1 MKQLEHGY
9 YRDQNN
15 KRRKIAG
22 DFSKLL
28 FSEHISP
35 LQRKLLQDFRFR
47 CKVIPGTQ
55 EIRTKIGHLVFWS
68 TVVYGNGIFM
78 TVSPG
83 ERHNYLAIRL
93 SRYRQN
99 DPFITSRCQDAASHR
114 PWASRDKPSLE
125 PKIDDE
131 VNIDIPGYD
140 LRRLILAR
148 DPLAAVNAFMIQ
160 IRIIL
165 ATVLGVRM

>member
-1 MKQLEHGY
+1 
-9 YRDQNN
+9 
-15 KRRKIAG
+15 
-22 DFSKLL
+22 
-28 FSEHISP
+28 
-35 LQRKLLQDFRFR
+35 
-47 CKVIPGTQ
+47 
-55 EIRTKIGHLVFWS
+55 
-68 TVVYGNGIFM
+68 M

-99 DPFITSRCQDAASHR
+99 DPFITSRCSDAASHR
-114 PWASRDKPSLE
+114 PWASRNKPSLE
-125 PKIDDE
+125 PKADDE

-160 IRIIL
+160 IRTIL
-165 ATVLGVRM
+165 ATVLGVRMCPLCPHLSLIHI